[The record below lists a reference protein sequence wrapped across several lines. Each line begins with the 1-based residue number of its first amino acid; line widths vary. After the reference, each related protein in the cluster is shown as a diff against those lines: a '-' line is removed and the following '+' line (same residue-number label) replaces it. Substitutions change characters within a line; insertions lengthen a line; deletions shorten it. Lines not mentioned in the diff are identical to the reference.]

1 MSQIV
6 MENPQQYR
14 VAMQAAALAFLER
27 HQGEHLDMQDLAE
40 RTTRHLVE
48 ALDVPAFMA
57 PRLVS
62 LALSQLNSGPEW
74 GGLDL
79 AAGADEHL
87 VILVDTSS
95 GQRALIPRRILSDA
109 FIAQAGAR

>member
-6 MENPQQYR
+6 MEDPQQYR

-57 PRLVS
+57 PRLVT

-74 GGLDL
+74 VGLDL
-79 AAGADEHL
+79 AAGADERL
-87 VILVDTSS
+87 VILVDTGS

-109 FIAQAGAR
+109 FIAQAGAQ

>member
-6 MENPQQYR
+6 MEDPQQYR

-40 RTTRHLVE
+40 RATRHLVE

-57 PRLVS
+57 PRLVA
-62 LALSQLNSGPEW
+62 LALSQLNSAPEW
-74 GGLDL
+74 VGLDL
-79 AAGADEHL
+79 AAGADERL
-87 VILVDTSS
+87 VILVDTGS

-109 FIAQAGAR
+109 FIAQAGAQ

>member
-14 VAMQAAALAFLER
+14 VAMQAAALSFLQR
-27 HQGEHLDMQDLAE
+27 HQGQHLDQEELAE

-48 ALDVPAFMA
+48 ALDVPTFMA
-57 PRLVS
+57 SRLVH
-62 LALSQLNSGPEW
+62 LALSQLHSGAEW
-74 GGLDL
+74 VGLDL

-87 VILVDTSS
+87 VILVDTGS

-109 FIAQAGAR
+109 FLAQAGAR

>member
-6 MENPQQYR
+6 MEDPQQYR

-57 PRLVS
+57 PRLVA
-62 LALSQLNSGPEW
+62 LALSQLNSVPEW
-74 GGLDL
+74 VGLDL
-79 AAGADEHL
+79 AAGADERL
-87 VILVDTSS
+87 VILVDTGS

-109 FIAQAGAR
+109 FIAQAGAQ

>member
-14 VAMQAAALAFLER
+14 VAMQAAALAFLQR
-27 HQGEHLDMQDLAE
+27 HQGQHLDQEELVE

-48 ALDVPAFMA
+48 VLEVPAFMA
-57 PRLVS
+57 PRLVA
-62 LALSQLNSGPEW
+62 LALSQLNNSPEW
-74 GGLDL
+74 IGLDL

>member
-1 MSQIV
+1 M
-6 MENPQQYR
+6 
-14 VAMQAAALAFLER
+14 
-27 HQGEHLDMQDLAE
+27 AE

-57 PRLVS
+57 PRLVA

-74 GGLDL
+74 VGLDL
-79 AAGADEHL
+79 AAGPDEHL

>member
-14 VAMQAAALAFLER
+14 VAMQAAALAFLQR
-27 HQGEHLDMQDLAE
+27 HQGQHLDQQDLGE
-40 RTTRHLVE
+40 RTIRHLVE

-57 PRLVS
+57 PRLVA
-62 LALSQLNSGPEW
+62 LALSQLHSGPEW
-74 GGLDL
+74 VGLDL
-79 AAGADEHL
+79 AVGPDEHL
-87 VILVDTSS
+87 VILVDTGS

-109 FIAQAGAR
+109 FLAQAGAQ